1 MDLQPGDKVGRYE
14 IVSFVGAGGVG
25 QFYRARDARVARDV
39 AVKLLPP
46 VPGGNAEQIVA
57 RFHQEAR
64 ALGLLNHPNLVTVYD
79 FGTHG
84 QSFYIVLELLEGETL
99 RERLRNGGTFT
110 QKKAIQ
116 VATQIAR
123 GMAAA
128 HDRGARPRHHVVVI
142 YGKATPNHAR
152 WRDAAS

>member
-1 MDLQPGDKVGRYE
+1 KNTICHSFPVPCDLESPQSFMDLQPGDKVGRYE
-14 IVSFVGAGGVG
+14 IVSFVGAGGMG
-25 QFYRARDARVARDV
+25 QVYRARDAQLARDV

-84 QSFYIVLELLEGETL
+84 EPVYIVLELLEGEPL
-99 RERLRNGGTFT
+99 RERLPNVTYT
-110 QKKAIQ
+110 HKKPTNA
-116 VATQIAR
+116 AT
-123 GMAAA
+123 
-128 HDRGARPRHHVVVI
+128 H
-142 YGKATPNHAR
+142 
-152 WRDAAS
+152 